1 MEQKLYLGIELGST
15 RIKAVLIDARHKTAA
30 SGTFA
35 WESELKDGYWTYELS
50 AVWRG
55 IQEAYRNLLTDYGR
69 PIRTLAGIG
78 ISAMMHGYLPFD
90 AEGNLLVPFRTWRN
104 TNADKASKILTDA
117 LGFPIPQRWSIAH
130 LYQAI
135 LNREP
140 HVLSIAYLTTLSG
153 YVHEKLTGKRILGIG
168 DAAGMFPVDGRGFSK
183 EAIRRFTDLIA
194 DKGYPWSVDEIL
206 PKIGMAGENAGFL
219 TEEGAKRLDPSGA
232 LQSGIPFCPPEGD
245 AGTGMVATCSVAER
259 TGNVSAG
266 TSIFA
271 MIVLDKP
278 LSGIYPEIDIVAT
291 PDGKPTAMVH
301 CNSCTSDT
309 DAWIHLFD
317 EALRYFGTEVS
328 KSELYTRFYQVTK
341 EADEDCGGLLSY
353 NYYAGEPI
361 AGLSEGRPLVVR
373 MPDGRLSLANFMQ
386 SLLYSSVATLKI
398 GMDILFDREE
408 IQLDRIAGHGGLFK
422 TEGIGQRIMAAAL
435 RTPVSVSSS
444 AGEGGAWGIAV
455 LAAYAVQR
463 DADETLTE
471 YLDNRVFADESVS
484 LMEPDENDAAR
495 FSRYMERFESG
506 LPIERSA
513 AEHLKT
519 WEYRQ

>member
-1 MEQKLYLGIELGST
+1 M
-15 RIKAVLIDARHKTAA
+15 
-30 SGTFA
+30 
-35 WESELKDGYWTYELS
+35 
-50 AVWRG
+50 
-55 IQEAYRNLLTDYGR
+55 
-69 PIRTLAGIG
+69 
-78 ISAMMHGYLPFD
+78 
-90 AEGNLLVPFRTWRN
+90 
-104 TNADKASKILTDA
+104 
-117 LGFPIPQRWSIAH
+117 
-130 LYQAI
+130 
-135 LNREP
+135 
-140 HVLSIAYLTTLSG
+140 
-153 YVHEKLTGKRILGIG
+153 
-168 DAAGMFPVDGRGFSK
+168 
-183 EAIRRFTDLIA
+183 
-194 DKGYPWSVDEIL
+194 
-206 PKIGMAGENAGFL
+206 
-219 TEEGAKRLDPSGA
+219 DPSGA

-328 KSELYTRFYQVTK
+328 KSELYTRLYQVAK

-408 IQLDRIAGHGGLFK
+408 IRLDRIAGHGGLFK

-484 LMEPDENDAAR
+484 LMEPDENDTAR

-513 AEHLKT
+513 AEHLRT